1 MEPIRIVAVSPVH
14 NRREETLQCLKSL
27 SRLNTDGLDLRV
39 IIVDD
44 GSTDGT
50 SEAVRGE
57 FPHVEI
63 VMGDGNLWYTAGTNR
78 GIEAALLHDPKYI
91 WAINNDS
98 IFDEQCLKRMVDCAE
113 SNPRSVVGALLLNW
127 ETPHK
132 VFQVA
137 PKWNFWRGGIQHWRR
152 QTVWT
157 MPKEPWEVGLIVGNC
172 VLYPAAAVREVG
184 LMDERRLPQF
194 GDAEY
199 TPRMLRRGWQLRI
212 EPRARVFCKPND
224 EISGFRHLSI
234 KKKIDEI
241 LFKRTGPYSLWRRMY
256 GNLGAAPN
264 RLQALLALPVFYLRV
279 LIGRNAEGPWGDT
292 QPEIALEEMHAKR
305 NPLH

>member
-1 MEPIRIVAVSPVH
+1 MEPIRVVAVSPVH
-14 NRREETLQCLKSL
+14 NRRDETLQCLKSL
-27 SRLNTDGLDLRV
+27 NRLNVDGLELRV

-50 SEAVRGE
+50 SEAIRDK
-57 FPHVEI
+57 FPDVEI
-63 VMGDGNLWYTAGTNR
+63 VAGDGDLWYTAGTNR

-91 WAINNDS
+91 WAVNNDS

-113 SNPRSVVGALLLNW
+113 SNPKSIVGALLLNW

-137 PKWNFWRGGIQHWRR
+137 PKWDLLRGGIQHWRR
-152 QTVWT
+152 QTIWT
-157 MPKEPWEVGLIVGNC
+157 VPEEPWEVELVVGNC
-172 VLYPAAAVREVG
+172 VLYPAVVVREVG

-199 TPRMLRRGWQLRI
+199 TPRMRRRGWRLFI
-212 EPRARVFCKPND
+212 EPCARVFCKPND

-234 KKKIDEI
+234 NEKIKEMLVKK
-241 LFKRTGPYSLWRRMY
+241 TGPYSLRRRIY
-256 GNLGAAPN
+256 GNLGAAPTT
-264 RLQALLALPVFYLRV
+264 LQALIATPIFYIRV
-279 LIGRNAEGPWGDT
+279 LIGKNSEGKWGSE
-292 QPEIALEEMHAKR
+292 QPEAALKEVYRPK
-305 NPLH
+305 